1 MSPTR
6 RQVLHGAVPTV
17 LGLTGCVSSDGN
29 ESNDDTDPSRREAD
43 RATVENSG
51 RVSDP
56 SVVKPRNPDGRS
68 VVEPPEDDP
77 GDSFLIGS
85 TEKADAL
92 QFQPGVPSE
101 DVTATREFLNATD
114 FSEETVYVTH
124 IRPKSCYQYR
134 IHSVSWRYT
143 NIEYE
148 YCSELRPPDEQC
160 AADTRV
166 GMALCFRL
174 PAVVDMDVHSGGS
187 SGHFPCEGSTT
198 DYAVIESNATVGG
211 TTTTDDTAGENR

>member
-1 MSPTR
+1 M
-6 RQVLHGAVPTV
+6 
-17 LGLTGCVSSDGN
+17 SSDGH

-51 RVSDP
+51 SVSDP
-56 SVVKPRNPDGRS
+56 PVVKPRNPDGRR
-68 VVEPPEDDP
+68 VLDPPEDES
-77 GDSFLIGS
+77 GGRFLVGS
-85 TEKADAL
+85 TETVEAL

-134 IHSVSWRYT
+134 IHSVTWQYSDV
-143 NIEYE
+143 EYE

-174 PAVVDMDVHSGGS
+174 PAVVDMDLHSGGS